1 MGNSEDLGSIPNSS
15 TRLLHYRFYSSYATV
30 FTKRERGKMP
40 LVRGH
45 HSFDE
50 QFTQIPNHWLRDKRI
65 SLGAKGLLAQL
76 LTHAPGWRISQES
89 LAIANGI
96 GRDAIRTLINE
107 LLGAGY
113 LNRSEERERDDRGY
127 LGGFT
132 YTTQDPA
139 GEPMLDEP
147 TQVNPL
153 HKNTNIKNTN
163 IKNNKRTLVSS
174 VQKFDEFW
182 EAYPKKTDKG
192 AARLAFERALKK
204 TDAESIIVGAK
215 RYASDPNLPTKRF
228 IKNPATWLNAEA
240 WDNPPLP
247 EDPSKKKDNEREAHR
262 RAIEELLK
270 NEFSSDN

>member
-1 MGNSEDLGSIPNSS
+1 
-15 TRLLHYRFYSSYATV
+15 
-30 FTKRERGKMP
+30 MP

-45 HSFDE
+45 HSFDD
-50 QFTQIPNHWLRDKRI
+50 QFTQIPNRWLRDKRI
-65 SLGAKGLLAQL
+65 SLGAKGLLSQL

-107 LLGAGY
+107 LLQAGY
-113 LNRSEERERDDRGY
+113 LKRSEERERDDRGY

-139 GEPMLDEP
+139 GEPMLAEP
-147 TQVNPL
+147 TQDNPL
-153 HKNTNIKNTN
+153 HKNNNIKNNN

-174 VQKFDEFW
+174 VQEFDEFW
-182 EAYPKKTDKG
+182 EVYPKKTDKG
-192 AARLAFERALKK
+192 AARIAFERALRKVGFE
-204 TDAESIIVGAK
+204 TIIVGA
-215 RYASDPNLPTKRF
+215 RQYANDPNLPNKRF

-240 WDNPPLP
+240 WENGPLP
-247 EDPSKKKDNEREAHR
+247 DDPRKSKEREKEAHR

-270 NEFSSDN
+270 NESSSDN